1 MQLSIWLLMH
11 EAGNGALVQSPVDG
25 YIGPEALSL
34 EIIKTFFFSFLFLL
48 SVNEADRLP
57 G

>member
-1 MQLSIWLLMH
+1 MMH
-11 EAGNGALVQSPVDG
+11 EAGNGVLEQSSMDG
-25 YIGPEALSL
+25 YIGPQALSL

-48 SVNEADRLP
+48 SVNEADPLP